1 MSAAIGLFGGSFN
14 PIHFGHLISARS
26 VAEQAGLD
34 RVVLIPAAVPPHKR
48 GAALA
53 PPADRLAMARCAV
66 AGDPLFEVSDIEL
79 RRSGPSFTYDTV
91 TEFRAMLPSG
101 TRLCWLI
108 GADSLP
114 ELATWSRVQRLVAEV
129 EILTAT
135 RPGWDPAGVNLQPL
149 REAVGDAAVA
159 QLLRGCVAT
168 PAIEISASDI
178 RARVAAGRTIR
189 YLVPAGVEEYIAAK
203 QLYRTT

>member
-1 MSAAIGLFGGSFN
+1 MSTAIGLFGGSFN
-14 PIHFGHLISARS
+14 PIHVGHLISARS

-34 RVVLIPAAVPPHKR
+34 RIVLVPAAVPPHKR
-48 GAALA
+48 GAVLA
-53 PPADRLAMARCAV
+53 PAADRLAMAQRAV

-91 TEFRAMLPSG
+91 TEFRARLPANA
-101 TRLCWLI
+101 RLCWLI

-114 ELATWSRVQRLVAEV
+114 ELATWSRVQRLVSEV

-135 RPGWDPAGVNLQPL
+135 RPGWDPAGVDLAPL
-149 REAVGDAAVA
+149 REAVGEAAVA
-159 QLLRGCVAT
+159 QLLRGCVST

-178 RARVAAGRTIR
+178 RSRVAAGRTIR
-189 YLVPAGVEEYIAAK
+189 YLVPSAVEEYIESR
-203 QLYRTT
+203 QLYRTP